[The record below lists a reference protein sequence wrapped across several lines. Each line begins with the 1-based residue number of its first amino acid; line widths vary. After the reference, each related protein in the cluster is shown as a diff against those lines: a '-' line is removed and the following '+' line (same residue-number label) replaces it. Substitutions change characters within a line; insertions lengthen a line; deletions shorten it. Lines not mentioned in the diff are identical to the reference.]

1 MIAHFLGFVI
11 IPALIAAAGFCDL
24 THYTIP
30 NSIPV
35 LVTIAFL
42 VFAAL
47 SGFGW
52 LGLGVHAATG
62 LVALTVGFAMFSLRW
77 IGGGDAKLFAATAL
91 IFGPQL
97 TFDYALLA
105 AIFGGAMAVT
115 LLCMRQLPLPGSL
128 TTQGW
133 LVRLH
138 DAREGI
144 PYGVALALAAL
155 VIIFRSAIFHFVSS

>member
-1 MIAHFLGFVI
+1 MFAHFVGFVI

-30 NSIPV
+30 NSLPAA
-35 LVTIAFL
+35 LALAFFI
-42 VFAAL
+42 FAAF

-62 LVALTVGFAMFSLRW
+62 LVALAVGFLMFTMRW

-91 IFGPQL
+91 IFGPHL
-97 TFDYALLA
+97 LLDYTLLA
-105 AIFGGAMAVT
+105 AILGGVMAVT
-115 LLCMRQLPLPGSL
+115 LLVMRQLPLPTPFS
-128 TTQGW
+128 TQGW
-133 LVRLH
+133 LIRLH

-144 PYGVALALAAL
+144 PYGVALAIAAL
-155 VIIFRSAIFHFVSS
+155 VIIFRSDIFHFVVS